1 MCKLCLVWTRPSSA
15 DISTLSR
22 LVRLY
27 TCTVHST
34 HVMYIEP
41 VLCQVRLTEL
51 LHQTPVVSTQVSL
64 DISSPGPA
72 LDKIEAWLL
81 TTL

>member
-1 MCKLCLVWTRPSSA
+1 MP
-15 DISTLSR
+15 
-22 LVRLY
+22 
-27 TCTVHST
+27 
-34 HVMYIEP
+34 
-41 VLCQVRLTEL
+41 QVRLTEL

-81 TTL
+81 TTQ